1 MEPYLNIIKAIY
13 NKSTANIIL
22 KCEKLKAFPSESRK
36 KKRCPLLFNAVFEV
50 LATATRQE
58 KKWNPNLKGR
68 GKTIIVCRRHNTIH
82 RKS

>member
-1 MEPYLNIIKAIY
+1 MINSLNKVSIMEPYLNIIKAIY

-58 KKWNPNLKGR
+58 KKMESKFE
-68 GKTIIVCRRHNTIH
+68 
-82 RKS
+82 RKR